1 MFRKKLT
8 IQDIYGAWVFFYNLD
23 KKRKDTLN
31 KSLVKVKNKELGFGQ
46 INLSEKWGW
55 YNSLYM
61 LANEDILKI
70 NKVTKLPVYEVLTF
84 MTYKQDLNEKLEN
97 ERRQHKI

>member
-1 MFRKKLT
+1 LGFFLQFRQETYRHFK
-8 IQDIYGAWVFFYNLD
+8 QVFGEGEE
-23 KKRKDTLN
+23 
-31 KSLVKVKNKELGFGQ
+31 VQELGFNQ

-61 LANEDILKI
+61 LANEDILNI

>member
-1 MFRKKLT
+1 MGFFLQFRQETYRHFK
-8 IQDIYGAWVFFYNLD
+8 QVFGEGEEQ
-23 KKRKDTLN
+23 
-31 KSLVKVKNKELGFGQ
+31 ELGFGQ